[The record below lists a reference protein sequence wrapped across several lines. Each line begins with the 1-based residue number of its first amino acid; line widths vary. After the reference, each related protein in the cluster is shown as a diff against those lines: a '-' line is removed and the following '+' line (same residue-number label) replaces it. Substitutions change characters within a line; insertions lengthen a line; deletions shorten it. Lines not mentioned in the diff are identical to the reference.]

1 MKSNFSITNLNACKN
16 SNWLDR
22 FGTFFV
28 NNAFE
33 DRIIIE
39 RMLDKYKF
47 INILKVKLSQ

>member
-1 MKSNFSITNLNACKN
+1 MHVKIVIDLTGLV
-16 SNWLDR
+16 L
-22 FGTFFV
+22 FFD
-28 NNAFE
+28 NAFE

>member
-1 MKSNFSITNLNACKN
+1 MHVKIVIDLTGLV
-16 SNWLDR
+16 L
-22 FGTFFV
+22 FV